1 VTLEQLA
8 EKVAELVTE
17 DGGMDVNEWLKYGQ
31 SLTDE
36 TPEQLASQYDVEHRT
51 WRNDEN

>member
-1 VTLEQLA
+1 MTLEQLA